1 MGAPRHADAI
11 GIPQASADFDAFM
24 KDLVATSMIQTS
36 HQAYTMLQ
44 AVLQVFSRS
53 PDRRPGDCVRQCPAT
68 RPARIFV
75 SDWDTEAPVKPFV
88 DRDALMKEVRAFRH
102 DHNLST
108 DTALE
113 DVTVVIRRHV
123 DQAAFE
129 RILNTLPPDARRFWY
144 IGQA

>member
-1 MGAPRHADAI
+1 MPMPLEYR
-11 GIPQASADFDAFM
+11 QASADFDAFM

-44 AVLQVFSRS
+44 AVLQVFRHRLTVGHAIAFANVL
-53 PDRRPGDCVRQCPAT
+53 PPAL
-68 RPARIFV
+68 RAIFV
-75 SDWDTEAPVKPFV
+75 SDWDVEAPLKPFV

-108 DTALE
+108 ETALE
-113 DVTVVIRRHV
+113 DVTVVLRRHV

-129 RILNTLPPDARRFWY
+129 RVLSQLPSGARGFWFM
-144 IGQA
+144 GQE

>member
-1 MGAPRHADAI
+1 MPMPLEYR
-11 GIPQASADFDAFM
+11 QASADFDAFM

-44 AVLQVFSRS
+44 AVLQVF
-53 PDRRPGDCVRQCPAT
+53 RRRLTVDQAIAFANVLPPVLRA
-68 RPARIFV
+68 IFV

-144 IGQA
+144 IGKA

>member
-1 MGAPRHADAI
+1 MPM
-11 GIPQASADFDAFM
+11 PLEYCQASADFDAFM

-36 HQAYTMLQ
+36 HQAYTMLL
-44 AVLQVFSRS
+44 AVLQVFRHRLTVAQAIAFANVL
-53 PDRRPGDCVRQCPAT
+53 PPVLRA
-68 RPARIFV
+68 IFV
-75 SDWDTEAPVKPFV
+75 SDWDVEAPVKPFV

-113 DVTVVIRRHV
+113 DVTVVLRRHV

-129 RILNTLPPDARRFWY
+129 RALSQLPQEARGFWL

>member
-1 MGAPRHADAI
+1 MPMPLEYR
-11 GIPQASADFDAFM
+11 QASADFDAFM

-44 AVLQVFSRS
+44 AVLQVF
-53 PDRRPGDCVRQCPAT
+53 RRRLTVDQAIAFANVLPPVLRA
-68 RPARIFV
+68 IFV